1 MDQLIRTLGIG
12 TLNSVHVEAKP
23 DVYQLCIDKKHEKFE
38 VTAKVMRMLSWLDLL
53 AFLMCLTETR

>member
-23 DVYQLCIDKKHEKFE
+23 DVYQLCVDKKYEKFE
-38 VTAKVMRMLSWLDLL
+38 VTAKVMRMLS
-53 AFLMCLTETR
+53 